1 MPTRFWRVSF
11 AGVGRSELIPIMAA
25 VSVIERDI
33 RQNGTVR
40 QGRTT
45 LSFENLTAELSL
57 LVDEIY
63 GDQGDR
69 HEIYLRI
76 REKLGELKAMGMP
89 LTEDLVRMERNPEA
103 EFDAD
108 MGYIL

>member
-1 MPTRFWRVSF
+1 M
-11 AGVGRSELIPIMAA
+11 
-25 VSVIERDI
+25 
-33 RQNGTVR
+33 
-40 QGRTT
+40 
-45 LSFENLTAELSL
+45 SFENLTAELSL
-57 LVDEIY
+57 LVDEIE

-89 LTEDLVRMERNPEA
+89 LPEDFVRLERNLEA

-108 MGYIL
+108 MGYILYIEIDGGVTYLMPQALFISA

>member
-1 MPTRFWRVSF
+1 M
-11 AGVGRSELIPIMAA
+11 
-25 VSVIERDI
+25 
-33 RQNGTVR
+33 
-40 QGRTT
+40 
-45 LSFENLTAELSL
+45 SFENLTAELSL
-57 LVDEIY
+57 LVDEIE

-89 LTEDLVRMERNPEA
+89 LPEDFVRLERNLEA

-108 MGYIL
+108 MGCILYIEIDGGVTYLMPQALFISA

>member
-1 MPTRFWRVSF
+1 M
-11 AGVGRSELIPIMAA
+11 
-25 VSVIERDI
+25 
-33 RQNGTVR
+33 
-40 QGRTT
+40 
-45 LSFENLTAELSL
+45 SFENLTAELSL
-57 LVDEIY
+57 LVDEIE

-89 LTEDLVRMERNPEA
+89 LPKDFVRLERNLEA

-108 MGYIL
+108 MGYILYIEIDGGVTYLMPQALFISA

>member
-1 MPTRFWRVSF
+1 M
-11 AGVGRSELIPIMAA
+11 
-25 VSVIERDI
+25 
-33 RQNGTVR
+33 
-40 QGRTT
+40 
-45 LSFENLTAELSL
+45 SFENLTAELTL
-57 LVDEIY
+57 LVDEIE

-89 LTEDLVRMERNPEA
+89 LPEDLVRLERNLEA

-108 MGYIL
+108 MGYILYIEIDGGVTYLMPQALFISA

>member
-1 MPTRFWRVSF
+1 M
-11 AGVGRSELIPIMAA
+11 
-25 VSVIERDI
+25 
-33 RQNGTVR
+33 
-40 QGRTT
+40 
-45 LSFENLTAELSL
+45 SFENLTAELSL
-57 LVDEIY
+57 LVDEIE

-89 LTEDLVRMERNPEA
+89 LPEDLVRLERNLEA

-108 MGYIL
+108 MRYILYIEIDGGVTYLMPQALFISA

>member
-1 MPTRFWRVSF
+1 M
-11 AGVGRSELIPIMAA
+11 
-25 VSVIERDI
+25 
-33 RQNGTVR
+33 
-40 QGRTT
+40 
-45 LSFENLTAELSL
+45 SFENLTAELSL
-57 LVDEIY
+57 LVDEIE

-89 LTEDLVRMERNPEA
+89 LIEDLVRLERNLEA

-108 MGYIL
+108 MGYILYIEIDGGVTYLMPQALFISA

>member
-1 MPTRFWRVSF
+1 MT
-11 AGVGRSELIPIMAA
+11 M
-25 VSVIERDI
+25 
-33 RQNGTVR
+33 
-40 QGRTT
+40 
-45 LSFENLTAELSL
+45 SFENLTAELTL
-57 LVDEIY
+57 LVDEIE

-89 LTEDLVRMERNPEA
+89 LTEDLVRLERNPEA

>member
-1 MPTRFWRVSF
+1 M
-11 AGVGRSELIPIMAA
+11 
-25 VSVIERDI
+25 
-33 RQNGTVR
+33 
-40 QGRTT
+40 
-45 LSFENLTAELSL
+45 SFENLTAELSL
-57 LVDEIY
+57 LVDEME

-89 LTEDLVRMERNPEA
+89 LPEDLVRLERNLEA

-108 MGYIL
+108 MGYILYIEIDGGVTYLMPQALFISA